1 LVRWVSRRIGATKR
15 ERLERAMRG
24 PRRRAA
30 ILWVLFK
37 AMPHA
42 IRRRALEREQAVIEW
57 RISGRRDG
65 GHDVRQLV
73 IEDGEAFVLPGDK
86 REENL
91 ILIVDG
97 VALILLATG
106 NASGPN
112 QFVAGNVDIKG
123 DPWLAMR
130 LPNLFAAGERSRSSS
145 R

>member
-1 LVRWVSRRIGATKR
+1 MKR
-15 ERLERAMRG
+15 ERLERAMGG
-24 PRRRAA
+24 PRRRAT
-30 ILWVLFK
+30 ILWALFK

-42 IRRRALEREQAVIEW
+42 IRRRALEREQVVIEW
-57 RISGRRDG
+57 HITGRRDG

-73 IEDGEAFVLPGDK
+73 IEEGEAFVSPDDK

-91 ILIVDG
+91 ILTIDG

-106 NASGPN
+106 NASGPE

-130 LPNLFAAGERSRSSS
+130 LPRLFASGERPRSSS